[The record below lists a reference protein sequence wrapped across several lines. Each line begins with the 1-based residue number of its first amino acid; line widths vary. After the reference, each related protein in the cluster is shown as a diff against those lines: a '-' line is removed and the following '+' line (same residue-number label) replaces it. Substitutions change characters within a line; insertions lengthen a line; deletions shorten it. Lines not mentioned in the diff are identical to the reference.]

1 MSSVQVIIILSRLS
15 CPGYHH
21 HHDVDDLHNHHQH
34 VSSSSLDCPLPHLGT
49 RAAHRIPFQWRPD
62 IAAKAIQAA
71 FHFIWYLCQ
80 ELCMHSV
87 NIDHQS
93 NKAEE
98 AGRRTGIM

>member
-15 CPGYHH
+15 CQGYHR
-21 HHDVDDLHNHHQH
+21 HHDVDDLHHQH

-49 RAAHRIPFQWRPD
+49 RAVHRIPYQSHPD

-71 FHFIWYLCQ
+71 SHFIWYHCQ